1 MSRRCGGRSNVPTVK
16 PRGSVKP
23 PVPTEDA
30 EQAALFRMAAL
41 HEKTYPA
48 LALMFSIPNGSY
60 KSPAAQRVFK
70 ATGLKSG
77 VPDVFLPAPR
87 VLMIGGL
94 PFHSAGL
101 FLELKRTTGGV
112 VSSAQAEWIA
122 ALTRAGYQAGVF
134 KGWEAAWVAI
144 VDYLEGNPL

>member
-1 MSRRCGGRSNVPTVK
+1 MPTVK
-16 PRGSVKP
+16 PRATVKLS
-23 PVPTEDA
+23 VPTEDA

-41 HEKTYPA
+41 HEAKYPE

-60 KSPAAQRVFK
+60 KSPSAQRVFK
-70 ATGLKSG
+70 ATGLKAG

-94 PFHSAGL
+94 PFQSAG
-101 FLELKRTTGGV
+101 FFIELKRTTGGV

-134 KGWEAAWVAI
+134 KGWETAWAAI
-144 VDYLEGNPL
+144 LDYLEGKPR